1 MKAVIAMIHNEWR
14 HRKISVLFMLMGIVV
29 LCSALYLM
37 SYIEAVKP
45 YIGNIAFGL
54 MIGLPLLFCFCITDA
69 FAHEFDRNTMPLLLG
84 LPVRPGQIYWIKYLV
99 SLVAFVMLS
108 LGLEILLPLLSV
120 SDINFFTG
128 LTVHQQ
134 LLFAGCIAV
143 VLLLFHAMV
152 FFCSLV
158 GRSTSNSI
166 VALIVVPLLY
176 VFTTPAAALI
186 LMFVPGFDWGTIMIF
201 LLVDGLLLY
210 VGLII
215 FGNWL
220 WCRRIS
226 RGRKIVV
233 PLVFAAISVILF
245 GWVIYLI
252 AYTWGAYEYRS
263 AVAVAEKRGMI
274 TDHRSYMKPFAP
286 DDVDVVPMLEKFN
299 REYTRVKKEHAGKFQ
314 VFDEF
319 IENTTDL
326 KVGHLRRRKPRQPDE
341 KAIDEAVQFFLYS
354 SEATQLYS
362 MLVQIANTPHARMD
376 LSYSNYKQRDL
387 IWRRSS
393 FSDPLVF
400 LTLRAFAYRQR
411 GQGDAMIYSWRTALK
426 LLDIRSRDDIYT
438 EYFLKSRLISA
449 VIKSG
454 VCTPAA
460 GNFYHE
466 LSADQGECE
475 YSASLKDISWLTEFH
490 RDAQDILSLQLLN
503 GFTYIYYDGGYA
515 LKELSSWE
523 LVLLRTLVW
532 PRTNYLSAER
542 IRQCIVLLDLYELA
556 QKKPLF
562 KDIQELHDR
571 RFTELGTDAMPH
583 GLDMTVITR
592 YFSFLK
598 LNNANQLALA
608 LLSYRCEHGYFP
620 ARLEQLTP
628 KLMKQVP
635 RGTFT
640 GKPFTYTYDD
650 NGFTLSNDDA
660 PMGARSGLYDLK
672 IVFRCLPETQRE
684 NK

>member
-1 MKAVIAMIHNEWR
+1 MKAVVALINKEWR
-14 HRKISVLFMLMGIVV
+14 HRRILLLFMLLGIVV
-29 LCSALYLM
+29 LCSALHLL

-54 MIGLPLLFCFCITDA
+54 MIGLPLLFCLCITDA

-99 SLVAFVMLS
+99 SVASFVILS

-166 VALIVVPLLY
+166 IAFIIVPLLY
-176 VFTTPAAALI
+176 VFTTPAVALI
-186 LMFVPGFDWGTIMIF
+186 LMFVPGFDWSTIMIF
-201 LLVDGLLLY
+201 LFVDGLLLY
-210 VGLII
+210 TGLII
-215 FGNWL
+215 FCNWL

-252 AYTWGAYEYRS
+252 AYTWGAYEYHS
-263 AVAVAEKRGMI
+263 AVAAAEKRGMI
-274 TDHRSYMKPFAP
+274 TDYRDHMKPFAP
-286 DDVDVVPMLEKFN
+286 DDVDIVPMLEKFN
-299 REYTRVKKEHAGKFQ
+299 REYTRVKKEHAAKFQ

-326 KVGHLRRRKPRQPDE
+326 KVGHWRRRKPRQPEE
-341 KAIDEAVQFFLYS
+341 KAIDEAVQFFLHS
-354 SEATQLYS
+354 PEATKLYS

-376 LSYSNYKQRDL
+376 LSYSDYTQRDSA
-387 IWRRSS
+387 WNRGSVFYS
-393 FSDPLVF
+393 LVF
-400 LTLRAFAYRQR
+400 LTLRAFAYRQT
-411 GQGDAMIYSWRTALK
+411 GQDGAMISSWRTALK
-426 LLDIRSRDDIYT
+426 LMDIRSRDDIYAD
-438 EYFLKSRLISA
+438 YYYKYRLVSSI
-449 VIKSG
+449 IKSG

-475 YSASLKDISWLTEFH
+475 SSASLKDISWLTEFH
-490 RDAQDILSLQLLN
+490 RDAPDILSLQLLK
-503 GFTYIYYDGGYA
+503 GYMYIYYDGGYA

-532 PRTNYLSAER
+532 SRTNYLSAER
-542 IRQCIVLLDLYELA
+542 IRQRIVLLDLYELA
-556 QKKPLF
+556 QKTPLF
-562 KDIQELHDR
+562 KDIQELHNRCLSDLV
-571 RFTELGTDAMPH
+571 TGTPL
-583 GLDMTVITR
+583 GLDMTVITGYYNFR
-592 YFSFLK
+592 K

-608 LLSYRCEHGYFP
+608 LLSYRCEHGSFP
-620 ARLEQLTP
+620 ATLEQLTP
-628 KLMKQVP
+628 KLIKQIP
-635 RGTFT
+635 HGTFT
-640 GKPFTYTYDD
+640 GKPFTYSYDD

-660 PMGARSGLYDLK
+660 PEGARSGLYDLK
-672 IVFRCLPETQRE
+672 ITFRCLPETQQE